1 MTWERLRDPLRGLSV
16 PKSPYSNMDAFGL
29 FPLLPN
35 LGGSSGIIT
44 AFQLPYSYAQ
54 TADIASGSGD
64 ESLRIDSKTI
74 SVDLSPYSA
83 GASFAVIYLN
93 RFVWYCTY
101 KDHDDQNV
109 TTTIPVVDQLDSNE
123 LLGPFILRPG
133 MKLQNDTGVLALSNA
148 LSSVLIRFSSTR
160 YMTLTSNW
168 ALELVDPGFSTTSSR
183 LYRYFGFYSGYVFFY

>member
-1 MTWERLRDPLRGLSV
+1 
-16 PKSPYSNMDAFGL
+16 MDAFGL

-44 AFQLPYSYAQ
+44 AFQLPYSYSQ
-54 TADIASGSGD
+54 TSDIASGSGD

-93 RFVWYCTY
+93 RFLWHCTY
-101 KDHDDQNV
+101 KDHDQQNV
-109 TTTIPVVDQLDSNE
+109 TTTIIVVDQLDSNE

-133 MKLQNDTGVLALSNA
+133 MKLQNDTSVLALSNA
-148 LSSVLIRFSSTR
+148 SVVIKFSSTR